1 MLLKKIALWLKYRT
15 KINKLTDERYSVK
28 LNYKEYTEIIKKL
41 QILTLKNGE
50 EAYCSTV
57 KGRAIYLTEDRIEEC
72 EDLICCDPFKVLLK
86 TSEHLRK
93 YAIRTPDEK
102 LKLDFGNND
111 NDYIEF
117 IFSKKDDKYEIH
129 LMYYYTGNDLFLA
142 DCEVKNGIP
151 QWNSRPQMFIPI
163 KKQGDISEKDNLYEK
178 EDKEWTDT
186 GMLFTKLMDINE
198 FYKLKWQSVD
208 IIDNFIRVISNK
220 DNCENSKILKKS
232 DVTEKTSDEII
243 NNIENKKVGFIYE
256 TIFTPYGIVFEI
268 KNGDTGIKRFQHT
281 TGTDIENFKIQFNK
295 ETEFVLI
302 DLIKSEFQTPVTP
315 EFDNLIVGSRLRWIT
330 LYDKEMKRIGVVEFD
345 RWGIPV
351 YTENTV

>member
-1 MLLKKIALWLKYRT
+1 MLQKIMLWLKYRK
-15 KINKLTDERYSVK
+15 KIEKITDERYSAK
-28 LNYKEYTEIIKKL
+28 IKYKEYVELVDNL
-41 QILTLKNGE
+41 QILKSKTEDEIYDNKVIG
-50 EAYCSTV
+50 
-57 KGRAIYLTEDRIEEC
+57 KAIYSTGNRIEESK
-72 EDLICCDPFKVLLK
+72 DLTFCDPFKMLLK

-93 YAIRTPDEK
+93 YTVRLPDEK
-102 LKLDFGNND
+102 LKLNFGDND
-111 NDYIEF
+111 SDYIEF
-117 IFSKKDDKYEIH
+117 IFSKKDGKYEIH
-129 LMYYYTGNDLFLA
+129 LIYYYTGNDIFLA
-142 DCEVKNGIP
+142 DCEVINGIP

-163 KKQGDISEKDNLYEK
+163 KKQGDILKIDSLYEK

-186 GMLFTKLMDINE
+186 GMLFTKLMDVNE
-198 FYKLKWQSVD
+198 FYKLTWQSVD
-208 IIDNFIRVISNK
+208 KIDNYIRLITNE

-243 NNIENKKVGFIYE
+243 KNIENKKIGFTYE
-256 TIFTPYGIVFEI
+256 TVFTPYGISFEI

-281 TGTDIENFKIQFNK
+281 TGTDTQNFKIQFNK

-315 EFDNLIVGSRLRWIT
+315 EFDKLIVGSRLQWIT

-351 YTENTV
+351 WNKYTK

>member
-1 MLLKKIALWLKYRT
+1 MLNKIVLWLKYRK
-15 KINKLTDERYSVK
+15 KINKITDERYSVK
-28 LNYKEYTEIIKKL
+28 LNYKEYTEIVKKL
-41 QILTLKNGE
+41 QILTLKNGD
-50 EAYCSTV
+50 EAYCSAV

-72 EDLICCDPFKVLLK
+72 EDLICCDPFKTLLK
-86 TSEHLRK
+86 TEKHLRK

-102 LKLDFGNND
+102 LNVEFGNND

-117 IFSKKDDKYEIH
+117 IFSKKDEKYEIH
-129 LMYYYTGNDLFLA
+129 LMHYYTKNDLFLA
-142 DCEVKNGIP
+142 DCDVINGIP
-151 QWNSRPQMFIPI
+151 QWNTKPEIFIPL
-163 KKQGDISEKDNLYEK
+163 KKQGDISELDSLYKK
-178 EDKEWTDT
+178 EDPEWTDT
-186 GMLFTKLMDINE
+186 GMLFTKLMDIRE

-243 NNIENKKVGFIYE
+243 NNIENKKVGFTYE

-295 ETEFVLI
+295 ETEFVLV
-302 DLIKSEFQTPVTP
+302 DLIKSEWQTPVTP
-315 EFDNLIVGSRLRWIT
+315 EFDKLIVGSRLHWIT

-345 RWGIPV
+345 KWGIPV
-351 YTENTV
+351 YTENNV

>member
-1 MLLKKIALWLKYRT
+1 MLKKIGLWMKYRK
-15 KINKLTDERYSVK
+15 KIKKITDERYSTK
-28 LNYKEYTEIIKKL
+28 LKYKEYVELVGDL
-41 QILTLKNGE
+41 QILKSKTEDEIYDNKVIG
-50 EAYCSTV
+50 
-57 KGRAIYLTEDRIEEC
+57 KAIYSTENRIEESK
-72 EDLICCDPFKVLLK
+72 DLTFCDPFKMLLK
-86 TSEHLRK
+86 TSDQLRK
-93 YAIRTPDEK
+93 YAVRLPNEK
-102 LKLDFGNND
+102 LKLDFGDND

-117 IFSKKDDKYEIH
+117 IFSKKDGKYEIH
-129 LMYYYTGNDLFLA
+129 LMYYYTGNDIFLA
-142 DCEVKNGIP
+142 DCEVINGIP

-208 IIDNFIRVISNK
+208 MIDNYIRLISNE

-243 NNIENKKVGFIYE
+243 NNIENKKVGFTYE

-295 ETEFVLI
+295 ETHFVLI

-315 EFDNLIVGSRLRWIT
+315 EFNKLIIGSRLRWIT
-330 LYDKEMKRIGVVEFD
+330 LYDKEMKRTGVVEFD
-345 RWGIPV
+345 KWGIPV
-351 YTENTV
+351 YTENNV

>member
-1 MLLKKIALWLKYRT
+1 MLNKIALWLKYRK
-15 KINKLTDERYSVK
+15 KIEKITDERYSAK
-28 LNYKEYTEIIKKL
+28 IKYKEYVELVDNL
-41 QILTLKNGE
+41 QILKSKTEDEIYDNKVIG
-50 EAYCSTV
+50 
-57 KGRAIYLTEDRIEEC
+57 KAIYSTENRIEKGK
-72 EDLICCDPFKVLLK
+72 DLIYCDPFKMLLK

-93 YAIRTPDEK
+93 YALRLPDEK

-111 NDYIEF
+111 SDYIEF
-117 IFSKKDDKYEIH
+117 IFSKKDGRYEIH
-129 LMYYYTGNDLFLA
+129 LMYYYTGNDIFLA
-142 DCEVKNGIP
+142 DCEVINGIP
-151 QWNSRPQMFIPI
+151 QWNSRPQMFISI
-163 KKQGDISEKDNLYEK
+163 KKQGDILKIDSLYEK

-208 IIDNFIRVISNK
+208 IIDNFIRVISNE

-243 NNIENKKVGFIYE
+243 NNIENKKVGFTYE
-256 TIFTPYGIVFEI
+256 TVFTPYGLSFEI

-281 TGTDIENFKIQFNK
+281 TGTDIENFKIEFNG

-315 EFDNLIVGSRLRWIT
+315 EFDKLIVGSRLHWIT
-330 LYDKEMKRIGVVEFD
+330 LYDKQMKRIGVVEFD
-345 RWGIPV
+345 KWGIPV

>member
-1 MLLKKIALWLKYRT
+1 MLNKITLWLKYRK
-15 KINKLTDERYSVK
+15 KINKITDKRYSIK
-28 LNYKEYTEIIKKL
+28 IKYKEYAEIVKKL

-50 EAYCSTV
+50 EAYSSKV
-57 KGRAIYLTEDRIEEC
+57 KGKAIYLTEDRIEEC
-72 EDLICCDPFKVLLK
+72 EDLICCDPFKTLLK
-86 TSEHLRK
+86 TEKYLRK

-102 LKLDFGNND
+102 LNVEFGNND

-117 IFSKKDDKYEIH
+117 IFSKKDEKYEIH
-129 LMYYYTGNDLFLA
+129 LMYYYTGNDIFLA
-142 DCEVKNGIP
+142 DCEIINGIP

-163 KKQGDISEKDNLYEK
+163 KKQRDILKIDNLYKK

-198 FYKLKWQSVD
+198 FYKVKWQSVD
-208 IIDNFIRVISNK
+208 MIDNYIRLISNE

-243 NNIENKKVGFIYE
+243 NNIGNKKVGFTYE
-256 TIFTPYGIVFEI
+256 TVFTPYGLSFEI

-281 TGTDIENFKIQFNK
+281 TGTDIENFKIEFNG
-295 ETEFVLI
+295 ETAFVLI

-315 EFDNLIVGSRLRWIT
+315 EFDKLIVGSRLYWIT

-345 RWGIPV
+345 KWGIPM
-351 YTENTV
+351 YTKYTK

>member
-1 MLLKKIALWLKYRT
+1 MLNKIALWLKYRK
-15 KINKLTDERYSVK
+15 KINKITDERYSAK
-28 LNYKEYTEIIKKL
+28 LNYKEYAEIVKKL

-50 EAYCSTV
+50 EAYYSTV

-72 EDLICCDPFKVLLK
+72 EDLICCDPFKTLLK
-86 TSEHLRK
+86 TSEYLRK

-102 LKLDFGNND
+102 LNVEFGNND

-117 IFSKKDDKYEIH
+117 IFSKKDGRYEIH
-129 LMYYYTGNDLFLA
+129 LMYYYTGNDIFLA
-142 DCEVKNGIP
+142 DCDVINGIP

-208 IIDNFIRVISNK
+208 MIDNYIRLISNE

-243 NNIENKKVGFIYE
+243 KNIENKKIGFTYE
-256 TIFTPYGIVFEI
+256 TVFTPYGLSFEI

-281 TGTDIENFKIQFNK
+281 TGTDIENFKIEFGR
-295 ETEFVLI
+295 EAAFVLI

-315 EFDNLIVGSRLRWIT
+315 EFDKLIVGSRLHWIT
-330 LYDKEMKRIGVVEFD
+330 LYDKQMKKIGVVEFD
-345 RWGIPV
+345 KWGIPV
-351 YTENTV
+351 YTKNTV

>member
-1 MLLKKIALWLKYRT
+1 MLKKIGLWMKYRK
-15 KINKLTDERYSVK
+15 KIKKITDERYSTK
-28 LNYKEYTEIIKKL
+28 LKYKEYVELVGDL
-41 QILTLKNGE
+41 QILKSKTEDEIYDNKVIG
-50 EAYCSTV
+50 
-57 KGRAIYLTEDRIEEC
+57 KAIYSTENRIEESK
-72 EDLICCDPFKVLLK
+72 DLTFCDPFKMLLK
-86 TSEHLRK
+86 TSDQLRK
-93 YAIRTPDEK
+93 YAVRLPNEK
-102 LKLDFGNND
+102 LKLDFGDND

-117 IFSKKDDKYEIH
+117 IFSKKDGKYEIH

-243 NNIENKKVGFIYE
+243 NNIENKKVGFTYE

-281 TGTDIENFKIQFNK
+281 TGTDIKNFKIQFNK

-302 DLIKSEFQTPVTP
+302 DLIKSEWQTPVTP
-315 EFDNLIVGSRLRWIT
+315 EFDKLIVGSRLHWIT

-345 RWGIPV
+345 KWGIPV
-351 YTENTV
+351 YTENNV

>member
-1 MLLKKIALWLKYRT
+1 MLQKIMLWLKYRK
-15 KINKLTDERYSVK
+15 KIEKITDERYSGK
-28 LNYKEYTEIIKKL
+28 IKYKEYVELVNNL
-41 QILTLKNGE
+41 QILKSKTEDEIYDNK
-50 EAYCSTV
+50 V
-57 KGRAIYLTEDRIEEC
+57 IGRAIYSTGNRIEESK
-72 EDLICCDPFKVLLK
+72 DLTFCDPFKMLLK

-93 YAIRTPDEK
+93 YALRLPDEK
-102 LKLDFGNND
+102 LKLNFGNND

-117 IFSKKDDKYEIH
+117 IFSKKDGKYEIH
-129 LMYYYTGNDLFLA
+129 LLYYYTGNDIFLA
-142 DCEVKNGIP
+142 DCEVINGIP

-208 IIDNFIRVISNK
+208 MIDNYIRLISNE
-220 DNCENSKILKKS
+220 DNCENSKILKKA

-243 NNIENKKVGFIYE
+243 KNIENKKIGFTYE
-256 TIFTPYGIVFEI
+256 TVFTPYGLSFEI

-281 TGTDIENFKIQFNK
+281 TGTDIENFKIEFGG
-295 ETEFVLI
+295 EVAFVLI

-315 EFDNLIVGSRLRWIT
+315 EVDNLIVGSRLHWIT
-330 LYDKEMKRIGVVEFD
+330 LYDKQMKKIGVVEFD

-351 YTENTV
+351 WNKYTK

>member
-1 MLLKKIALWLKYRT
+1 MLNKIALWLKYRK
-15 KINKLTDERYSVK
+15 KIEKITDERYSAK
-28 LNYKEYTEIIKKL
+28 IKYKEYVELVDNL
-41 QILTLKNGE
+41 QILKSKTEDEIYDNKVIG
-50 EAYCSTV
+50 
-57 KGRAIYLTEDRIEEC
+57 KAIYSTENRIEETK
-72 EDLICCDPFKVLLK
+72 DLTFCDPFKMLLK

-93 YAIRTPDEK
+93 YALRLPDEK

-111 NDYIEF
+111 SDYIEF
-117 IFSKKDDKYEIH
+117 IFSKKDGRYEIH
-129 LMYYYTGNDLFLA
+129 LMYYYTGNDIFLA

-163 KKQGDISEKDNLYEK
+163 KKQMDILKIDNLYEK

-186 GMLFTKLMDINE
+186 GLLFTKLMDVNE

-208 IIDNFIRVISNK
+208 VIDNYIRLISNE

-243 NNIENKKVGFIYE
+243 NNIGNKKVGFTYE
-256 TIFTPYGIVFEI
+256 TVFTPYGLSFEI
-268 KNGDTGIKRFQHT
+268 KNGDTGLKRFQHT
-281 TGTDIENFKIQFNK
+281 TGTNIENFKIEFNG
-295 ETEFVLI
+295 EIAFVLI

-315 EFDNLIVGSRLRWIT
+315 EFDKLIVGSRLYWIT
-330 LYDKEMKRIGVVEFD
+330 LYDKQMKKIGVVEFD
-345 RWGIPV
+345 KWGIPV

>member
-1 MLLKKIALWLKYRT
+1 MLQKIILWLKYRK
-15 KINKLTDERYSVK
+15 KIEKITDERYSAK
-28 LNYKEYTEIIKKL
+28 IKYKEYVELVENL
-41 QILTLKNGE
+41 QIFKSKTEDEIYNNKVIG
-50 EAYCSTV
+50 
-57 KGRAIYLTEDRIEEC
+57 KAIYSTENRIEKGK
-72 EDLICCDPFKVLLK
+72 DLIYCDPFKILLK

-93 YAIRTPDEK
+93 YALRLPDEK

-111 NDYIEF
+111 SDYIEF
-117 IFSKKDDKYEIH
+117 IFSKKDGRYEIH
-129 LMYYYTGNDLFLA
+129 LMYYYTGNDIFLA

-151 QWNSRPQMFIPI
+151 QWNSRPQMFITI
-163 KKQGDISEKDNLYEK
+163 KKQGDILKIDNLYEK
-178 EDKEWTDT
+178 EDAEWTDT

-208 IIDNFIRVISNK
+208 MIDNYIRLISNE

-243 NNIENKKVGFIYE
+243 KNIENKKVGFTYE
-256 TIFTPYGIVFEI
+256 TVFTPYGLSFEI

-281 TGTDIENFKIQFNK
+281 TGTDIENFKIEFGG
-295 ETEFVLI
+295 ETAFVLI

-315 EFDNLIVGSRLRWIT
+315 EFDNLIVGSRLHWIT
-330 LYDKEMKRIGVVEFD
+330 LYDKQMKRIGVVEFD

-351 YTENTV
+351 YTENTI

>member
-1 MLLKKIALWLKYRT
+1 MLQKIMLWLKYRK
-15 KINKLTDERYSVK
+15 KIEKITDERYSAK
-28 LNYKEYTEIIKKL
+28 IKYKEYVELVDNL
-41 QILTLKNGE
+41 QILKSKTEDEIYDNKVIG
-50 EAYCSTV
+50 
-57 KGRAIYLTEDRIEEC
+57 KAIYSTGNRIEESK
-72 EDLICCDPFKVLLK
+72 DLTFCDPFKMLLK

-93 YAIRTPDEK
+93 YTVRLPDEK
-102 LKLDFGNND
+102 LKLNFGDND
-111 NDYIEF
+111 SDYIEF
-117 IFSKKDDKYEIH
+117 IFSKKDGKYEIH
-129 LMYYYTGNDLFLA
+129 LIYYYTGNDIFLA
-142 DCEVKNGIP
+142 DCEVINGIP

-163 KKQGDISEKDNLYEK
+163 KKQGDILKIDSLYEK

-186 GMLFTKLMDINE
+186 GMLFTKLMDVNE
-198 FYKLKWQSVD
+198 FYKLTWQSVD
-208 IIDNFIRVISNK
+208 KIDNYIRLITNE

-243 NNIENKKVGFIYE
+243 KNIENKKIGFTYE
-256 TIFTPYGIVFEI
+256 TVFTPYGISFEI

-281 TGTDIENFKIQFNK
+281 TGTDTQNFKIHFNK

-315 EFDNLIVGSRLRWIT
+315 EFDKLIVGSRLQWIT

-351 YTENTV
+351 WNKYTK